1 MLRATLSHRKKV
13 KRSAMAHDHEAV
25 MKREAIAYW
34 AADRVNRPVKVTA
47 IVRNPMFWT
56 EGFVTCYKFVA
67 GRTLGE
73 AERILGLPS
82 GQLAAG
88 AYFYEFMRLP
98 TAAEFELKGYSQCPD
113 GKVWSPESEYP
124 PGLGA
129 AQWRVQRNTYI
140 ASRLAA
146 IVEPG
151 GKFP

>member
-1 MLRATLSHRKKV
+1 
-13 KRSAMAHDHEAV
+13 MAHDHEAV
-25 MKREAIAYW
+25 LKREAIAYW
-34 AADRVNRPVKVTA
+34 EANPLNRPVKVTA
-47 IVRNPMFWT
+47 VIRDPMFWN

-73 AERILGLPS
+73 AESILGLRA
-82 GQLAAG
+82 GELAAG

-98 TAAEFELKGYSQCPD
+98 TTDEFELKGYSQCPD
-113 GKVWSPESEYP
+113 GKPWKPGSKYP

-129 AQWRVQRNTYI
+129 AQWRIKKNTFI

-146 IVEPG
+146 IVEYA